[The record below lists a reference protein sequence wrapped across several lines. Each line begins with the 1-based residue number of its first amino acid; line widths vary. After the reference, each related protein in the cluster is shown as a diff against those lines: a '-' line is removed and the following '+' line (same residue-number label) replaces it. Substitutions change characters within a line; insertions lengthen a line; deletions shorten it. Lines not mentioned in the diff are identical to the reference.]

1 MSAQPRKH
9 RATPARQKRQYELG
23 GGRGLL
29 AYLIVLAGVAVGLL
43 VAWNGTTYGYKGT
56 TIVGWALIAAALARL
71 VLPPRYA
78 GLLANRQRAIDVLT
92 FALLGG
98 SILGLALWLSLTR
111 WLS

>member
-9 RATPARQKRQYELG
+9 RATPARQKQQYQLG

-56 TIVGWALIAAALARL
+56 TVVGWA
-71 VLPPRYA
+71 
-78 GLLANRQRAIDVLT
+78 
-92 FALLGG
+92 
-98 SILGLALWLSLTR
+98 
-111 WLS
+111 

>member
-9 RATPARQKRQYELG
+9 RATPARQERDAT
-23 GGRGLL
+23 RGAL

-43 VAWNGTTYGYKGT
+43 FAWHGTTSGYKGT
-56 TIVGWALIAAALARL
+56 AVAGWALVAAALARL

-78 GLLANRQRAIDVLT
+78 GLLVSRQKAIDVLA

-98 SILGLALWLSLTR
+98 SILGLALWLS
-111 WLS
+111 

>member
-9 RATPARQKRQYELG
+9 RATPARQKQQYQLG

-56 TIVGWALIAAALARL
+56 TVVGWALIAAALRGPAG
-71 VLPPRYA
+71 LPPEGDRRA
-78 GLLANRQRAIDVLT
+78 GLRA
-92 FALLGG
+92 ARREH
-98 SILGLALWLSLTR
+98 TR
-111 WLS
+111 ARPVAVMTR